1 MRTLFV
7 LGLVLTCA
15 FMAGWFTINRD
26 GGETTIKINR
36 DEIRN
41 DAKTAIN
48 KGRDYLDRNGEP
60 VNSGQG
66 PQNYQQYPQAGDQF
80 AGQGQYGSQPGYN
93 TPQGQYPANQYQPNQ
108 YQQGQPVPASWA
120 NQPQQTY
127 RQAGYPSQQ
136 PANQAAD
143 QNGGYYYPQSQQ
155 AQRPPAPWETQ
166 QQPAQQRPQ
175 F

>member
-48 KGRDYLDRNGEP
+48 KGRDYLDRDGNP
-60 VNSGQG
+60 VNQADGQ
-66 PQNYQQYPQAGDQF
+66 QNYQQYPQAGDQF
-80 AGQGQYGSQPGYN
+80 AGQQQYGNQPGYN
-93 TPQGQYPANQYQPNQ
+93 ASQGQYQANQ

-120 NQPQQTY
+120 NQPQQSY
-127 RQAGYPSQQ
+127 QQAGYPNQR
-136 PANQAAD
+136 PANQSAN
-143 QNGGYYYPQSQQ
+143 QNDGYYYPQSQQ